1 MYNKKLAKEL
11 GIDEAILFGSLCG
24 YHTMFNGVEEF
35 YCEQERIMEDTCLS
49 EYRLQN
55 ALRNL
60 KKEGLVSVV
69 KKGMPAKNYYKLNE
83 EKLMEVLHVTS
94 DPKIRVTGDLNF
106 NTTSDPKIDT
116 TINNNNNNNI
126 NNNNNLYTYT
136 YDSINLDADENVC
149 QSKEIDEQI
158 IEHPILTYWNQKNII
173 VHKPS
178 AKINATIK
186 KALKTFTEEQI
197 KLYIDRYVKMVND
210 PNYYFDYKWT
220 LEEFLTRKKGIYDFA
235 DDGLKWINYM
245 RDQDKRSFKPKPK
258 NRPISILDIDFGNNE
273 GF

>member
-1 MYNKKLAKEL
+1 MYNKTLAKKL

-60 KKEGLVSVV
+60 KNEGLVNVV

-116 TINNNNNNNI
+116 TINNNNNNNNI
-126 NNNNNLYTYT
+126 NNNNLNIYND
-136 YDSINLDADENVC
+136 DSK
-149 QSKEIDEQI
+149 QTDEQI

-220 LEEFLTRKKGIYDFA
+220 LEEFLTRKKGISDFA

-245 RDQDKRSFKPKPK
+245 QDQDKRSFKPKPK